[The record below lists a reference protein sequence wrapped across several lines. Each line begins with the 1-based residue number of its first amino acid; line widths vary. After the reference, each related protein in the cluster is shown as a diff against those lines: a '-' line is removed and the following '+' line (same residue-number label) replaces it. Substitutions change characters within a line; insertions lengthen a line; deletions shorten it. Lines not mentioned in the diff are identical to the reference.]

1 MLMKLGVFCNF
12 SAFSCGFDCFRGG
25 GWGKPRLAKT
35 CLRNWCGAC
44 TADPPAFFGG
54 KLSGDWI
61 NFLEHKP
68 ISRSHKFSVN
78 KNEAGSPRLTLSSS
92 FIKWTYI
99 TCILL
104 STFVI
109 TFFWID
115 KYFPLFPSASV
126 EDWIPLESSWKAW
139 LGTLLSGRAR
149 KKIQLG

>member
-1 MLMKLGVFCNF
+1 MLRKLGVFWNF

-35 CLRNWCGAC
+35 CLWNWCGAC

-109 TFFWID
+109 TSFWID
-115 KYFPLFPSASV
+115 KYFLLFPLCLCGGL
-126 EDWIPLESSWKAW
+126 DPSWK
-139 LGTLLSGRAR
+139 
-149 KKIQLG
+149 QLKSVAGNATQWKS